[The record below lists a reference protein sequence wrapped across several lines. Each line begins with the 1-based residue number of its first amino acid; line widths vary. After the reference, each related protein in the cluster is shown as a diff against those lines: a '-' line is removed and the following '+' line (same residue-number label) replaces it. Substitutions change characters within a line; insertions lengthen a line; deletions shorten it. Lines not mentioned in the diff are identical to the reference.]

1 MPRVS
6 VIIPTY
12 NRERFVVPAIESVLR
27 QSFSDRELIVV
38 DDGSTDITQLR
49 LARFQNQIRYVC
61 QANAGP
67 GAARNTGIQVSAGE
81 WLAFLDSDDEWT
93 TEYLARQ
100 FQHLESRPEICLQTT
115 DCRFY
120 GKDGQVRSFFD
131 MNGVAAILA
140 DRDYLLPS
148 DPFSFVLRHSP
159 WQLGSTVMRRD
170 AINRAGWFDESL
182 RISEDL
188 DLLARV
194 ALQGPF
200 GIVRENLVN
209 IHRREE
215 PIECLTSQA
224 RNHAFAARESDEHIY
239 EKLNRWQNLTA
250 QQRKVL
256 RSVMSANR
264 RAMGNLL
271 LQTGQTREARQAY
284 RRAFSLDHSL
294 KSLGRYVLSW
304 S

>member
-27 QSFSDRELIVV
+27 QSFGDRELIVV
-38 DDGSTDITQLR
+38 DDGSTDDTRLR
-49 LARFQNQIRYVC
+49 LERYENRIRYVY

-67 GAARNTGIQVSAGE
+67 GAARNTGIQAATGE

-100 FQHLESRPEICLQTT
+100 FQHLESGPGICLQIT
-115 DCRFY
+115 DGRFC
-120 GKDGQVRSFFD
+120 GKDGQVRGFFD

-140 DRDYLLPS
+140 GRDYLLPQ
-148 DPFSFVLRHSP
+148 DPFRFVLRHSP
-159 WQLGSTVMRRD
+159 WPFGSAVIRRD
-170 AINRAGWFDESL
+170 AINRAGGFDESL

-194 ALQGPF
+194 ALQGAF
-200 GIVRENLVN
+200 GIVREQLVN
-209 IHRREE
+209 IHRRDEN
-215 PIECLTSQA
+215 IECLTSQA
-224 RNHAFAARESDEHIY
+224 RNHAFAARESDERIY
-239 EKLNRWQNLTA
+239 EKLDRFQNLTA
-250 QQRKVL
+250 SQRRVL

-271 LQTGQTREARQAY
+271 LKTGQTRAARHAY